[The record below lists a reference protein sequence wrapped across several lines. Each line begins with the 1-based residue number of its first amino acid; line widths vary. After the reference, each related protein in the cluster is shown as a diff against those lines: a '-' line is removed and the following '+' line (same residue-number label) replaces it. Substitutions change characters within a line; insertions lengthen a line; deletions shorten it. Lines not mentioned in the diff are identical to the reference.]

1 MLAKVS
7 DRAGAKFA
15 ALLADVLRS
24 SERELLPILQDALK
38 GNREATIRAVRGL
51 VLRADI
57 RAALQRAGF
66 DDLMETGSIAAV
78 ETMARALGQRKD
90 VPGLLSFVRP
100 DPRRIAALAQIGSAN
115 LLGLGDTMAINLQ
128 RAVAQWTLT
137 AQDQNA
143 ILMDLQ
149 AMLGKD
155 FNQVQTLFDTQTSIY
170 GRQMEAMSA
179 ETLGPD
185 QTFMFTGPAD
195 GRTRTW
201 CLERVGKVY
210 SRQEI
215 DAMSNNQ
222 LPNVFITGGGYNCR
236 HVWMPAVAPELV
248 ALAGTGKR
256 ALGLT
261 SAWSA
266 SRSSARMRR
275 RLTRSVYRAIVGGQT
290 DGAADHWQV

>member
-7 DRAGAKFA
+7 DRAGEKFA

-24 SERELLPILQDALK
+24 SERELLPILQDAIK
-38 GNREATIRAVRGL
+38 GDREATIRAVRGL

-66 DDLMETGSIAAV
+66 DDLMETGSVAAV
-78 ETMARALGQRKD
+78 ETMARALGQRQD

-115 LLGLGDTMAINLQ
+115 LLNLGDIMAINLQ

-143 ILMDLQ
+143 ILMNLQ
-149 AMLGKD
+149 VSLGKD
-155 FNQVQTLFDTQTSIY
+155 FNEVQTLFDTQTSIY

-185 QTFMFTGPAD
+185 QTFVFTGPAD
-195 GRTRTW
+195 GRTRIW
-201 CLERVGKVY
+201 CLEHVGKVY
-210 SRQEI
+210 TRKEI
-215 DAMSNNQ
+215 DALSNNQ
-222 LPNVFITGGGYNCR
+222 LPNVFLTGGGYNCR

-248 ALAGTGKR
+248 ELAGTGKR
-256 ALGLT
+256 APGFDFNIERIKKLR
-261 SAWSA
+261 ANA
-266 SRSSARMRR
+266 ERSDAERR
-275 RLTRSVYRAIVGGQT
+275 SGNRSKPN
-290 DGAADHWQV
+290 